1 MRSRKEMPA
10 GFQAKFQ
17 GKVAYLSMLNSQQAE
32 PFRKMA
38 AGRGNTE

>member
-1 MRSRKEMPA
+1 MPA

-32 PFRKMA
+32 PLRKMQE
-38 AGRGNTE
+38 GRGNTE